1 MTDHVKDQLCQ
12 RIEELEK
19 EKLELNEQLDIAQRE
34 REALAAHVE
43 FCHKVMSMVENGPAY
58 LVARQYRALRLA
70 RGRKPETSLA
80 RLKAK
85 WQAEALRSEAILLYD
100 SLQHTDEQ
108 RAISRRIADILRS
121 KADSLER
128 QAEGEEE

>member
-1 MTDHVKDQLCQ
+1 MTEAEERDSVQEQLCA

-19 EKLELNEQLDIAQRE
+19 GKLELNEQLDVAQEE
-34 REALAAHVE
+34 RDALAAHVE

-70 RGRKPETSLA
+70 RGRKPEASLA

-85 WQAEALRSEAILLYD
+85 WQAEALEEGL
-100 SLQHTDEQ
+100 
-108 RAISRRIADILRS
+108 RRMQGTCYGELRIE
-121 KADSLER
+121 DYI
-128 QAEGEEE
+128 EE